1 MVAKN
6 LWELHLSL
14 FKWISFVNKPW
25 LKVSLEWSWS
35 RLRGFCENEAWQLE
49 LPNTIEKHGMEGA
62 RP

>member
-1 MVAKN
+1 MEAKN
-6 LWELHLSL
+6 LRELYLSL
-14 FKWISFVNKPW
+14 FKWTSLMNKPW

-35 RLRGFCENEAWQLE
+35 RLRGFFENEAWQLE